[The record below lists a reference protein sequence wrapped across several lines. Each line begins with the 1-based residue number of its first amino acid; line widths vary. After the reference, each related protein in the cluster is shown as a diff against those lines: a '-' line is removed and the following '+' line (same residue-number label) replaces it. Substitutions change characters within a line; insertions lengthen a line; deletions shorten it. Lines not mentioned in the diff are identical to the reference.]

1 MTETEGLKAGKMFI
15 LPSSFSGSPRAMQQN
30 YQDAMSIVR
39 KNVKPDLFIT
49 ITCNPEWPEIKENLK
64 PWQRSEYR
72 PDLIARVFN
81 LKSKELLKDI
91 IERQILGVVYIYVIE
106 FQKRD
111 LPHAH
116 IVIFLRDED
125 KPRTRDI
132 IDQLISTEIPDKDE
146 DPGLYEIVIRRM
158 IHGPCGELNP
168 NSSCMFDGKCS
179 KGYPKDYEPHTREN
193 VDGYPRYRRRCNGRS
208 FKVRNI
214 ALDNRWVVPYNKYF

>member
-1 MTETEGLKAGKMFI
+1 
-15 LPSSFSGSPRAMQQN
+15 MQQN

-39 KNVKPDLFIT
+39 KNGKPGLFIT
-49 ITCNPEWPEIKENLK
+49 ITCNPEWPETKENLK

-81 LKSKELLKDI
+81 LKLKELLKDI
-91 IERQILGVVYIYVIE
+91 IKRQILGVVVAYIYVIE

-111 LPHAH
+111 LLHAH

-125 KPRTRDI
+125 KPRTREI

-146 DPGLYEIVIRRM
+146 DLELYEKVIRRM
-158 IHGPCGELNP
+158 IHGSCGELNP

-179 KGYPKDYEPHTREN
+179 KG
-193 VDGYPRYRRRCNGRS
+193 
-208 FKVRNI
+208 
-214 ALDNRWVVPYNKYF
+214 L

>member
-1 MTETEGLKAGKMFI
+1 MK
-15 LPSSFSGSPRAMQQN
+15 QN
-30 YQDAMSIVR
+30 YHDAMSIVR
-39 KNVKPDLFIT
+39 KNGEPDLFIT
-49 ITCNPEWPEIKENLK
+49 ITSNPEWPEIKENLI

-91 IERQILGVVYIYVIE
+91 IKRQILGVVVVYIYVIE

-116 IVIFLRDED
+116 IFLRDED

-132 IDQLISTEIPDKDE
+132 IDQLISAEIPDKDE
-146 DPGLYEIVIRRM
+146 DPELYQIVIRRM
-158 IHGPCGELNP
+158 IHGPCGELNL

-193 VDGYPRYRRRCNGRS
+193 VDGYPR
-208 FKVRNI
+208 
-214 ALDNRWVVPYNKYF
+214 